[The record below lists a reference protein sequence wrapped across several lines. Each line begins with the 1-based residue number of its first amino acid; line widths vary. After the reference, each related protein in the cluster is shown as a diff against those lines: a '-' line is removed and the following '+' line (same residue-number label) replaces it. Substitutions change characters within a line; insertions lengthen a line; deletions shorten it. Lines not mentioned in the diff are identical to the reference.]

1 MMMAKVDQFLDDLVK
16 YEKEN
21 IHSAVLT
28 NLRPYLEDPE
38 FEPEFVRSKSG
49 AAAGL
54 CSWVINVVKF
64 YEVYCDVEPKR
75 RALKEANAQLQ
86 EAEDRLSGIKARVA
100 ELEVVLQKLTEQYK
114 EAMNDKVRCQ
124 EEADATNA
132 TISLANRLVGGL
144 ASENVRWGKSVCDLQ
159 TQAINLPGDILLV
172 ASFIAYL
179 GGFTKQYRVDLLE
192 KDWLPFLK
200 NLNKRATPIP
210 WSGSSSEDNNYL
222 SLLTD
227 DATIAG
233 WNNEGLPSD
242 AMSTE
247 NATILTQSIKWPLMI
262 DPQLQGIKWI
272 KSRYRKTLNI
282 IQLDQK
288 SCLEMVERLLLLPV
302 VSFSFFCLR
311 CVSSGVPLLIENMP
325 EEVDPVMEP
334 LLGRWLKRMVI
345 HSFMT
350 KLFQQEF
357 HQEGNCHQTG
367 RQGGNRQKKANLSN
381 NAYIAN
387 PG

>member
-1 MMMAKVDQFLDDLVK
+1 MMAKVDQFLDDLVK

-282 IQLDQK
+282 IRLDQK

-302 VSFSFFCLR
+302 VSFSIFLSQVCQLW
-311 CVSSGVPLLIENMP
+311 SSTADREHA
-325 EEVDPVMEP
+325 
-334 LLGRWLKRMVI
+334 R
-345 HSFMT
+345 
-350 KLFQQEF
+350 
-357 HQEGNCHQTG
+357 
-367 RQGGNRQKKANLSN
+367 GG
-381 NAYIAN
+381 
-387 PG
+387 

>member
-1 MMMAKVDQFLDDLVK
+1 MSLSTDTCISLANFRSWAKVKLMMAKVDQFLDDLIK

-21 IHSAVLT
+21 IHSAVLA
-28 NLRPYLEDPE
+28 NLKPYLEDPE

-86 EAEDRLSGIKARVA
+86 EAEDRLAGIKFRVA
-100 ELEVVLQKLTEQYK
+100 ELEIVLQKLTEQYK
-114 EAMNDKVRCQ
+114 EAMADKVRCQ
-124 EEADATNA
+124 EEADATSA

-159 TQAINLPGDILLV
+159 NQAVNLPGDILLL

-210 WSGSSSEDNNYL
+210 WSGSSSDDCNYM

-272 KSRYRKTLNI
+272 KSKYRKSLTI
-282 IQLDQK
+282 IRLDQK
-288 SCLEMVERLLLLPV
+288 SYLEIVER
-302 VSFSFFCLR
+302 FFFPT
-311 CVSSGVPLLIENMP
+311 SPLFC
-325 EEVDPVMEP
+325 P
-334 LLGRWLKRMVI
+334 L
-345 HSFMT
+345 
-350 KLFQQEF
+350 
-357 HQEGNCHQTG
+357 
-367 RQGGNRQKKANLSN
+367 
-381 NAYIAN
+381 
-387 PG
+387 

>member
-1 MMMAKVDQFLDDLVK
+1 MMVKVDQFLDDLVK

-28 NLRPYLEDPE
+28 NLTPYLEDPE

-75 RALKEANAQLQ
+75 RALQEANAQLQ
-86 EAEDRLSGIKARVA
+86 EAEDRLSRIKVRVA
-100 ELEVVLQKLTEQYK
+100 ELEAVLQKLTEQYK
-114 EAMNDKVRCQ
+114 EAISDKVRCQ

-144 ASENVRWGKSVCDLQ
+144 ASENVRWGKSVCDMQ

-210 WSGSSSEDNNYL
+210 LSGSTSDDNNYM

-272 KSRYRKTLNI
+272 KSRYRKTLNTI
-282 IQLDQK
+282 RLDQK
-288 SCLEMVERLLLLPV
+288 SCLEIVERLLPL
-302 VSFSFFCLR
+302 SFSHFCLLQV
-311 CVSSGVPLLIENMP
+311 CQLWSSTADREHA
-325 EEVDPVMEP
+325 
-334 LLGRWLKRMVI
+334 R
-345 HSFMT
+345 
-350 KLFQQEF
+350 
-357 HQEGNCHQTG
+357 
-367 RQGGNRQKKANLSN
+367 GG
-381 NAYIAN
+381 
-387 PG
+387 

>member
-1 MMMAKVDQFLDDLVK
+1 MKPFLLKANLTELKSFGSPPSAVLMVTGAVMVLMLGKDGRVPKDRFGYCYQLIPVFSPNFRSWAKVKMMMAKVDQFLDDLVK

-28 NLRPYLEDPE
+28 NLKPYLEDPD

-100 ELEVVLQKLTEQYK
+100 ELEAVLQKLTEQYK
-114 EAMNDKVRCQ
+114 EAVDDKVRCQ

-144 ASENVRWGKSVCDLQ
+144 ASENVRWGKKVCDLQ

-192 KDWLPFLK
+192 KDWLPFFK

-210 WSGSSSEDNNYL
+210 WSGSSSDDNNYL

-272 KSRYRKTLNI
+272 KSRYRKSLTI
-282 IQLDQK
+282 IRLDQK
-288 SCLEMVERLLLLPV
+288 SYLEMVERLLPYLA
-302 VSFSFFCLR
+302 
-311 CVSSGVPLLIENMP
+311 PLLSFIG
-325 EEVDPVMEP
+325 VSA
-334 LLGRWLKRMVI
+334 LG
-345 HSFMT
+345 
-350 KLFQQEF
+350 F
-357 HQEGNCHQTG
+357 HC
-367 RQGGNRQKKANLSN
+367 L
-381 NAYIAN
+381 
-387 PG
+387 

>member
-1 MMMAKVDQFLDDLVK
+1 MDIILNYYYLAISRSWPKVKMMMAKVDQFLDDLVN

-21 IHSAVLT
+21 IHSAVLA
-28 NLRPYLEDPE
+28 NLRPYLDDPE

-75 RALKEANAQLQ
+75 RALEEANNQLQ
-86 EAEDRLSGIKARVA
+86 EAEDRLLGIKARVV
-100 ELEVVLQKLTEQYK
+100 ELEAVLQKLTEQYK

-124 EEADATNA
+124 EEADATSA
-132 TISLANRLVGGL
+132 IISLANRLVGGL
-144 ASENVRWGKSVCDLQ
+144 ASENVRWGKSIGDLE

-192 KDWLPFLK
+192 KNWLPFLE
-200 NLNKRATPIP
+200 NLNKRGNPIP
-210 WSGSSSEDNNYL
+210 TSLGSSTEEKNFL

-247 NATILTQSIKWPLMI
+247 NAIILTQSIKWPLMI

-272 KSRYRKTLNI
+272 KNRYRKTLNI
-282 IQLDQK
+282 IRLDQK
-288 SCLEMVERLLLLPV
+288 SCLETVERLLPCPSSLPTLSQV
-302 VSFSFFCLR
+302 
-311 CVSSGVPLLIENMP
+311 
-325 EEVDPVMEP
+325 
-334 LLGRWLKRMVI
+334 
-345 HSFMT
+345 
-350 KLFQQEF
+350 
-357 HQEGNCHQTG
+357 
-367 RQGGNRQKKANLSN
+367 RQLWGSAADRKHARGG
-381 NAYIAN
+381 
-387 PG
+387 